1 MAAVDG
7 TVTGVFDISE
17 ESPKRTSAGASI
29 LHCKVAM
36 TFAGTYASAGN
47 AQTLLLA
54 DAVEAFLHDGRA
66 LTLIDA
72 SWLAFGNLNG
82 SKIGAKTTAISTT
95 TMTAELTQADAST
108 EWADGAMSTTWVE
121 PIVFSCTFSAA

>member
-1 MAAVDG
+1 MATVDG
-7 TVTGVFDISE
+7 TITGVYDISAG
-17 ESPKRTSAGASI
+17 SPKRTTAGASI
-29 LHCKVAM
+29 ESCKVAV

>member
-1 MAAVDG
+1 MAAVTG
-7 TVTGVFDISE
+7 TITGVFDITES
-17 ESPKRTSAGASI
+17 SPKRTTAGASI
-29 LHCKVAM
+29 VNCKIAV
-36 TFAGTYASAGN
+36 TFAGTYAAAGN
-47 AQTLLLA
+47 SETLTVA

-72 SWLAFGNLNG
+72 SWVAFGNLNG
-82 SKIGAKTTAISTT
+82 SKVGAKTTAISTT

-108 EWADGAMSTTWVE
+108 EWADGLMSTTWVE